1 MIASSRRTFGDATT
15 LDRRVA
21 QVRVVDPHHPLY
33 GKCFPVSD
41 RRSGRGPRL
50 IVIRLPDGRE
60 RGISRSA
67 TAPTSASD
75 DLAAAAP
82 SRQVHISV
90 RTLLPLANH
99 VRAVL
104 ASRHADL
111 EGGGGRDLDQ
121 MAAKRGRRCCHACG
135 RSSQSRHS
143 VSWRSGWD
151 SSCNAC
157 GRGPSAQR
165 RVIVLSMTLSTDERI
180 TNAHR
185 AKLAYVYVRQSSPG
199 QVRHHQESTELQ
211 YRLVERATLFG
222 WPRERVHVI
231 DDDLGKS
238 GTSSRDRHGFQTLIA
253 EVGLGK
259 AGLVMSLDASR
270 LARNNRDWHQLLEL
284 CSLFGVLIA
293 DGERLYDPA
302 AYHDRLLLGLSG
314 IMSEAELHQI
324 KIRLHQ
330 GERQKAARGELRLP
344 LPAGLIHN
352 RDGSVTFNPDEEV
365 QERLRLVFAKFREL
379 RSAKAVMRYL
389 RRGNLLLPVRPLH
402 GPAPHDVVWRV
413 ADSAR
418 VIQILKNPAYAGA
431 YVYGRRRPD
440 PLRRQPGS
448 ERIGTVAVAPEDWSI
463 CLKDAH
469 PAYVDWDEFM
479 ANRRQLV
486 DNLNRYDTG
495 RPGVPRKGNALL
507 QGIVSC
513 GRCARRMCL
522 RYSGPNGDY
531 PVYVCVADH
540 SSEGRPKC
548 QEVRALAVDAEVERL
563 ILEALTP
570 DRIALAV
577 AALGEIE
584 AETRAMER
592 QWTLKRE
599 RARYDAERARRQYD
613 AVEPEN
619 RLVARSLERVWEER
633 LRRVDQIE
641 QEYNA
646 WRREQAVS
654 ISESDRQEILAL
666 GEDLPRLWDAT
677 TTTISG
683 PQADRS
689 TGDQGGHAGSETSA
703 RLRLDQDYLADWFDK
718 RALVAATCAE
728 LCAARRSG
736 PSAPAHHRAERPA
749 EDGWRDRPHP

>member
-1 MIASSRRTFGDATT
+1 M
-15 LDRRVA
+15 L
-21 QVRVVDPHHPLY
+21 
-33 GKCFPVSD
+33 
-41 RRSGRGPRL
+41 
-50 IVIRLPDGRE
+50 
-60 RGISRSA
+60 
-67 TAPTSASD
+67 TS
-75 DLAAAAP
+75 
-82 SRQVHISV
+82 
-90 RTLLPLANH
+90 
-99 VRAVL
+99 
-104 ASRHADL
+104 
-111 EGGGGRDLDQ
+111 
-121 MAAKRGRRCCHACG
+121 
-135 RSSQSRHS
+135 
-143 VSWRSGWD
+143 
-151 SSCNAC
+151 
-157 GRGPSAQR
+157 
-165 RVIVLSMTLSTDERI
+165 TLSTDERI
-180 TNAHR
+180 TTAHR
-185 AKLAYVYVRQSSPG
+185 AKLAYVYIRQSSPG
-199 QVRHHQESTELQ
+199 QVRHHQESTALQ
-211 YRLVERATLFG
+211 YRLAERAALFG

-238 GTSSRDRHGFQTLIA
+238 GTSSRDRQGFQTLIA

-365 QERLRLVFAKFREL
+365 QERLRMVFAKFREL

-402 GPAPHDVVWRV
+402 GPAPHDVVWQP
-413 ADSAR
+413 ANSAR
-418 VIQILKNPAYAGA
+418 VTQILKNPAYAGA

-448 ERIGTVAVAPEDWSI
+448 DRIGTVAVAPEDWSI

-469 PAYVDWDEFM
+469 PAYLDWDEFM
-479 ANRRQLV
+479 ANRRQLA
-486 DNLNRYDTG
+486 DNLGRYDAG
-495 RPGVPRKGNALL
+495 RPGAPRKGSALL

-531 PVYVCVADH
+531 PVYVCVADS
-540 SSEGRPKC
+540 SSEGRPRC

-563 ILEALTP
+563 ILTALTP

-584 AETRAMER
+584 QETRAMER
-592 QWTLKRE
+592 QWSLKRE

-613 AVEPEN
+613 TVEPEN
-619 RLVARSLERVWEER
+619 RLVARSLERAWEER
-633 LRRVDQIE
+633 LRRADQIE

-666 GEDLPRLWDAT
+666 GEDLPRLWHAAST
-677 TTTISG
+677 RS
-683 PQADRS
+683 ADRKHIVRLVIKEVTLDQKRRRGYVWIRVIWQ
-689 TGDQGGHAGSETSA
+689 TGAASEHWLQRCVQSYAQHADQD
-703 RLRLDQDYLADWFDK
+703 RLRQ
-718 RALVAATCAE
+718 RIAE
-728 LCAARRSG
+728 LNGLQKMDGEIAAILNEEALRTAHGPPFSGNMIHCLRKRWRMPTVKINGKTANPPQWPDGSYSVQGAAAAIGITPQVIFDWLRRGWLTGRQLAKGMPWQISLS
-736 PSAPAHHRAERPA
+736 PEQALELRARVRRTTRSKREA
-749 EDGWRDRPHP
+749 S

>member
-1 MIASSRRTFGDATT
+1 M
-15 LDRRVA
+15 L
-21 QVRVVDPHHPLY
+21 
-33 GKCFPVSD
+33 
-41 RRSGRGPRL
+41 
-50 IVIRLPDGRE
+50 
-60 RGISRSA
+60 
-67 TAPTSASD
+67 TS
-75 DLAAAAP
+75 
-82 SRQVHISV
+82 
-90 RTLLPLANH
+90 
-99 VRAVL
+99 
-104 ASRHADL
+104 
-111 EGGGGRDLDQ
+111 
-121 MAAKRGRRCCHACG
+121 
-135 RSSQSRHS
+135 
-143 VSWRSGWD
+143 
-151 SSCNAC
+151 
-157 GRGPSAQR
+157 
-165 RVIVLSMTLSTDERI
+165 TLSTDERI
-180 TNAHR
+180 TTAHR

-199 QVRHHQESTELQ
+199 QVRHHQESTALQ
-211 YRLVERATLFG
+211 YRLAERAALFG

-238 GTSSRDRHGFQTLIA
+238 GTSSRDRQGFQTLIA

-365 QERLRLVFAKFREL
+365 QERLRMVFAKFREL

-402 GPAPHDVVWRV
+402 GPAPHDLVWQP
-413 ADSAR
+413 ANSAR
-418 VIQILKNPAYAGA
+418 VTQILKNPAYAGA

-448 ERIGTVAVAPEDWSI
+448 DRIGTVAVAPEDWSI

-469 PAYVDWDEFM
+469 PAYLDWDEFM
-479 ANRRQLV
+479 ANRRQLA
-486 DNLNRYDTG
+486 DNLGRYDAG
-495 RPGVPRKGNALL
+495 RPGAPRKGSALL

-531 PVYVCVADH
+531 PVYVCVADS
-540 SSEGRPKC
+540 SSEGRPRC

-563 ILEALTP
+563 ILTALTP

-584 AETRAMER
+584 QETRAMER
-592 QWTLKRE
+592 QWSLKRE

-613 AVEPEN
+613 TVEPEN
-619 RLVARSLERVWEER
+619 RLVARSLERAWEER
-633 LRRVDQIE
+633 LRRADQIE

-666 GEDLPRLWDAT
+666 GEDLPRLWHAAST
-677 TTTISG
+677 RS
-683 PQADRS
+683 ADRKYIVRLVIKEVTLDQKRRRGYVWIRVIWQ
-689 TGDQGGHAGSETSA
+689 TGAASEHWLQRCVQSYAQHADQD
-703 RLRLDQDYLADWFDK
+703 RLRQ
-718 RALVAATCAE
+718 RIAE
-728 LCAARRSG
+728 LNGLQKMDGEIAAILNQEALRTAHGPPFSGNMIHCLRKRWRMPTVKINGKTANPPQWPDGSYSVQGAAAAIGITPQVIFDWLRRGWLTGRQLAKGMPWQISLS
-736 PSAPAHHRAERPA
+736 PEQALELRARVRRTTRSKREA
-749 EDGWRDRPHP
+749 S

>member
-1 MIASSRRTFGDATT
+1 M
-15 LDRRVA
+15 L
-21 QVRVVDPHHPLY
+21 
-33 GKCFPVSD
+33 
-41 RRSGRGPRL
+41 
-50 IVIRLPDGRE
+50 
-60 RGISRSA
+60 
-67 TAPTSASD
+67 TS
-75 DLAAAAP
+75 
-82 SRQVHISV
+82 
-90 RTLLPLANH
+90 
-99 VRAVL
+99 
-104 ASRHADL
+104 
-111 EGGGGRDLDQ
+111 
-121 MAAKRGRRCCHACG
+121 
-135 RSSQSRHS
+135 
-143 VSWRSGWD
+143 
-151 SSCNAC
+151 
-157 GRGPSAQR
+157 
-165 RVIVLSMTLSTDERI
+165 TLSTDERI
-180 TNAHR
+180 TTAHR
-185 AKLAYVYVRQSSPG
+185 AKLAYVYIRQSSPG
-199 QVRHHQESTELQ
+199 QVRHHQESTALQ
-211 YRLVERATLFG
+211 YRLAERAALFG

-238 GTSSRDRHGFQTLIA
+238 GTSSRDRQGFQTLIA

-365 QERLRLVFAKFREL
+365 QERLRMVFAKFREL

-402 GPAPHDVVWRV
+402 GPAPHDVVWQP
-413 ADSAR
+413 ANSAR
-418 VIQILKNPAYAGA
+418 VTQILKNPAYAGA

-448 ERIGTVAVAPEDWSI
+448 DRIGTVAVAPEDWSI

-469 PAYVDWDEFM
+469 PAYLDWDEFM
-479 ANRRQLV
+479 ANRRQLA
-486 DNLNRYDTG
+486 DNLGRYDAG
-495 RPGVPRKGNALL
+495 RPGAPRKGSALL

-531 PVYVCVADH
+531 PVYVCVADS
-540 SSEGRPKC
+540 SSEGRPRC

-563 ILEALTP
+563 ILTALTP
-570 DRIALAV
+570 DRIALAL

-584 AETRAMER
+584 QETRAMER
-592 QWTLKRE
+592 QWSLKRE

-613 AVEPEN
+613 TVEPEN
-619 RLVARSLERVWEER
+619 RLVARSLERAWEER
-633 LRRVDQIE
+633 LRRADQIE

-666 GEDLPRLWDAT
+666 GEDLPRLWHAAST
-677 TTTISG
+677 RS
-683 PQADRS
+683 ADRKHIVRLVIKEVTLDQKRRRGYVWIRVIWQ
-689 TGDQGGHAGSETSA
+689 TGAASEHWLQRCVQSYAQHADQD
-703 RLRLDQDYLADWFDK
+703 RLRQ
-718 RALVAATCAE
+718 RIAE
-728 LCAARRSG
+728 LNGLQKMDGEIAAILNEEALRTAHGPPFSGNMIHCLRKRWRMPTVKINGKTANPPQWPDGSYSVQGAAAAIGITPQVIFDWLRRGWLTGRQLAKGMPWQISLS
-736 PSAPAHHRAERPA
+736 PEQALELRARVRRTTRSKREA
-749 EDGWRDRPHP
+749 S